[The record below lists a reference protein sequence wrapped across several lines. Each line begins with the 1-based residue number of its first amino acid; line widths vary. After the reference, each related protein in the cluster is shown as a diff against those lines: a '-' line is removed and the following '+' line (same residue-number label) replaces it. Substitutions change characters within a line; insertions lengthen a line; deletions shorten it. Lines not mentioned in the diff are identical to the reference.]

1 MYVPRSG
8 RLGLWRSLFALVC
21 AALIVLSVYQIYAQG
36 KGIVR
41 ERLSVGSTP
50 VEIFRPTGGTT
61 GPAVVVAH
69 GFSGSRQIMY
79 SFGYTLAR
87 NGYLAALLD
96 FPGHGRSGEVMQTS
110 HNMRDAGPL
119 VDAVGRVVEYVR
131 ARQDVA
137 AGQFAVLGHSMGTTA
152 AVGYAL
158 KDADIGAVIA
168 VSTVLTDVT
177 PAGPQNLLLLTGALE
192 FANLKSNA
200 LAALRNGGGQEP
212 GVLYGDFTQGTAR
225 RLDFVPG
232 VEHVSI
238 LFSRKALAA
247 CVDWLDA
254 AFGHQ
259 SSGWTDSRIG
269 WVLLLYAAAVGLYF
283 PLSRLVWWQR
293 ARLRGSR
300 IRGRELLLFAGLP
313 ALIVPLILRVLS
325 PLTEVIPLQVANYL
339 AVYFFLAGAGTL
351 LLLKWGGRLE
361 RRIWR
366 GWFRAGCVG
375 AGIVLSVYIF
385 LAVLLPADLTWT
397 SSIPTGKRAIWFLV
411 LAVLCFPY
419 FLADTSLT
427 YAKGRGQTLW
437 RFLLT
442 KVIFLLS
449 MQLALQLTPSLFF
462 ILLLLPFL
470 LLAWG
475 MFGIYTTQA
484 TGRLRSPIPGAIAT
498 TLAFAWF
505 MASLFP
511 MV

>member
-1 MYVPRSG
+1 MYVPRRG
-8 RLGLWRSLFALVC
+8 RLGLWRSLFALACV
-21 AALIVLSVYQIYAQG
+21 ALIALSVYQIYAQG

-41 ERLSVGSTP
+41 ERLSVGGTP
-50 VEIFRPTGGTT
+50 VEVFRPAGGKSE
-61 GPAVVVAH
+61 PAVVVAH

-96 FPGHGRSGEVMQTS
+96 FPGHGRSAEPMQTT
-110 HNMRDAGPL
+110 HDMRDAGPL
-119 VDAVGRVVEYVR
+119 VDTVGRVVEYVR
-131 ARQDVA
+131 ARQDVISD
-137 AGQFAVLGHSMGTTA
+137 QVAVLGHSMGTA
-152 AVGYAL
+152 AVMGYAL
-158 KDADIGAVIA
+158 NDADVGATIA
-168 VSTVLTDVT
+168 VSTILTDIT
-177 PAGPQNLLLLTGALE
+177 PTRPQNLLLLTGALE
-192 FANLKSNA
+192 FANLKRNA

-212 GVLYGDFTQGTAR
+212 GILYGDFAQGTAR

-238 LFSRKALAA
+238 LFSRTALAA

-254 AFGHQ
+254 AFGRNGT
-259 SSGWTDSRIG
+259 GWTDSRIG

-283 PLSRLVWWQR
+283 PLSRWAWWQR

-300 IRGRELLLFAGLP
+300 IRGWEILLFSGLP
-313 ALIVPLILRVLS
+313 ALLVPLILRLLS
-325 PLTEVIPLQVANYL
+325 PLTEIIPLQVANYL
-339 AVYFFLAGAGTL
+339 AVYFFLAGVGTL
-351 LLLKWGGRLE
+351 LLLRWRGRLE
-361 RRIWR
+361 RRVWR

-375 AGIVLSVYIF
+375 AGIVLFGYIF
-385 LAVLLPADLTWT
+385 LAVFLPADLTWT

-411 LAVLCFPY
+411 LAILCFPY

-442 KVIFLLS
+442 KAIFLGS
-449 MQLALQLTPSLFF
+449 MMLALQLTPSLFF

-475 MFGIYTTQA
+475 MFGVYSARA
-484 TGRLRSPIPGAIAT
+484 TARLRSPIPGAIAT

-505 MASLFP
+505 MASQFP